1 MLIRDMFGS
10 VPLRDNSHQ
19 ALRLP
24 LTCADKGG
32 GICHPALM
40 HTAESVHPALFSRL
54 IDGLYIEALV
64 MADEARAYFDRQG
77 AADKDRYDTMTRL
90 SFTCESLKV
99 TTRLMHVIAWLMTQ
113 KAWQRGEIST
123 DALGDPKY
131 RLGPAA
137 DTDGAVLVIMPS
149 GARQLVEGSQSLYAR
164 VLRLQGKMEAALKRQ
179 HAGRESVV
187 AASVVATS
195 PALELIGRLE
205 KSF

>member
-1 MLIRDMFGS
+1 
-10 VPLRDNSHQ
+10 
-19 ALRLP
+19 
-24 LTCADKGG
+24 
-32 GICHPALM
+32 
-40 HTAESVHPALFSRL
+40 
-54 IDGLYIEALV
+54 

-113 KAWQRGEIST
+113 KAWLRGEIRT
-123 DALGDPKY
+123 GALGDPKY

-137 DTDGAVLVIMPS
+137 ETDGAVLAIMPDT
-149 GARQLVEGSQSLYAR
+149 ARQLVEGSQLLYDR
-164 VLRLQGKMEAALKRQ
+164 VLRLQGKMDDALAVPERNGAA
-179 HAGRESVV
+179 AM
-187 AASVVATS
+187 APTS